1 MIMTVAF
8 RASER
13 HHRHSGMCVFRLPPP
28 RHLPSNVPMKQSP
41 NSKWRARTPAA
52 SVIALGHPPPKAL
65 RWCAPARTTAQT
77 ATGRPRSPPPS
88 TVPSAMASQTWGR
101 RRGRGYALARPG
113 EGRGR
118 SGASPRPERRGRG
131 CARRRTPLA
140 ATVSGRPDGEGSGR
154 RLRGPPR

>member
-1 MIMTVAF
+1 MTVAF
-8 RASER
+8 RASEQ
-13 HHRHSGMCVFRLPPP
+13 HHRHSGMRVFRLPPP
-28 RHLPSNVPMKQSP
+28 RHLPPRVPIKP
-41 NSKWRARTPAA
+41 CLNSKWRARTPAA

-65 RWCAPARTTAQT
+65 RGCAPARMTAQT
-77 ATGRPRSPPPS
+77 ATERPRSPPPS

-101 RRGRGYALARPG
+101 RRGRGYALARPV